1 MLVRAEASIGTVT
14 VKPGLS
20 VKDFTGRRKGRRRQ
34 QVPHEQI
41 SEFWLG
47 LGKPLEA
54 WPGCWVGWDKVKGSI
69 RGGG

>member
-20 VKDFTGRRKGRRRQ
+20 VKDFTGRRQKVLR
-34 QVPHEQI
+34 EQI